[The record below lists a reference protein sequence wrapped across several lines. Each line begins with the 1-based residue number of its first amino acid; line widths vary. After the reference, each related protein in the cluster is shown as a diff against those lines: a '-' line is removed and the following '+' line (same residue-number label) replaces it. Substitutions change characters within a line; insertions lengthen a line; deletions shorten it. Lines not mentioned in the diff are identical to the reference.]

1 MIATFNDQ
9 LAEMTGQ
16 SRRDTARITTIVR
29 IITLRKQVEI
39 LAALC
44 IGPKGVTELAEL
56 LGYATPDVSMQ
67 LRKLRA
73 HGLVVE
79 DRQGKRRIQHVVKE
93 PSVALNGN
101 GTSHEPASPGRRQ
114 RTGTKPRRP
123 LGRPTRMDQLC
134 EVTVSSRE
142 TLRGTHVYLED
153 WTLHVGTTVSRVRV
167 NLCWPLDQFQVTRLN
182 EGREKR
188 SRQRGGERADSLSR

>member
-1 MIATFNDQ
+1 MIARLSDQ
-9 LAEMTGQ
+9 LSEMAGQ
-16 SRRDTARITTIVR
+16 SRSDAERITAIARIV
-29 IITLRKQVEI
+29 TLRKQVEI

-101 GTSHEPASPGRRQ
+101 GTPHQIAGTLRRQ

-134 EVTVSSRE
+134 EVTVSSQE
-142 TLRGTHVYLED
+142 TFRGTHVCLED

-167 NLCWPLDQFQVTRLN
+167 NLRWPLDRFQVSRLN
-182 EGREKR
+182 
-188 SRQRGGERADSLSR
+188 GGCDERPRRRVASA

>member
-1 MIATFNDQ
+1 MIARLSDQ
-9 LAEMTGQ
+9 LPEMAGQ
-16 SRRDTARITTIVR
+16 SRSDAARITAIAR

-44 IGPKGVTELAEL
+44 IGPKGVTELAQL

-93 PSVALNGN
+93 PSVALNGT
-101 GTSHEPASPGRRQ
+101 GTSHEPASPRRRQ

-123 LGRPTRMDQLC
+123 LGRPMRMDQLC
-134 EVTVSSRE
+134 EVTVSSQE
-142 TLRGTHVYLED
+142 ISRGTHVYLED

-167 NLCWPLDQFQVTRLN
+167 NLCWPLDRFQVSRLN
-182 EGREKR
+182 
-188 SRQRGGERADSLSR
+188 GGCDERPRR

>member
-1 MIATFNDQ
+1 MIATLNDQ
-9 LAEMTGQ
+9 LVEIAGQ
-16 SRRDTARITTIVR
+16 SRSDAERITAIARIV
-29 IITLRKQVEI
+29 TLRKQVEI

-56 LGYATPDVSMQ
+56 LGYAMPDVSIQ

-134 EVTVSSRE
+134 EVTVSSQGSS
-142 TLRGTHVYLED
+142 RGTHVYLED

-167 NLCWPLDQFQVTRLN
+167 NLCWPLDRFQVTRLN
-182 EGREKR
+182 AAREER
-188 SRQRGGERADSLSR
+188 SRRRVASA